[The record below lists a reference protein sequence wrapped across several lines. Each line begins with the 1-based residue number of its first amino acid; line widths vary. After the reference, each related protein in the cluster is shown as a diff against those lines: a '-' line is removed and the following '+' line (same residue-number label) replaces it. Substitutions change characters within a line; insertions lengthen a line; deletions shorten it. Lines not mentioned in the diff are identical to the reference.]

1 MDFEEIGDFLNE
13 KADEYNVPGFIPD
26 DPISVPHQFTKK
38 QDIEIAGFF
47 AAIMAWGQRKTII
60 SKSME
65 LMERMDNEPYE
76 FVLHHSEE
84 ELRNLEGF
92 VHRTFNFTDLLYFIA
107 FFRHH
112 YNHHDSLEDAFLPA
126 ADMEVSL
133 SRFHD
138 YFFSLPDF
146 PVRTRKHIAT
156 PARKS
161 ACKRINMFLRW
172 MVRKDNRGVDFGLW
186 NRIEASELICPC
198 DVHVERVARRLGLIQ
213 RRQVDWQTAMELT
226 EALRQFDP
234 HDPVRFD
241 FALFGLGIEEKKDIW
256 SVR

>member
-13 KADEYNVPGFIPD
+13 KVDEYNVPGFIPD

-92 VHRTFNFTDLLYFIA
+92 VHRTFNFTDLLYFMA

-112 YNHHDSLEDAFLPA
+112 YNQHDSLEDAFLPA

-172 MVRKDNRGVDFGLW
+172 MVRKDDRGVDFGLW